1 MNPEFLAREKREKT
15 EADFLSEY
23 YCVFHDANDQLLA
36 TDDIDAAFS
45 PHVDTLESI
54 TAPVTR
60 FDSLRTAAVP
70 ALLVEPQACIHR
82 EEPDDDGDQRLDQ
95 PRPQLAPSGVF
106 LITYACGRILVEFW
120 RLPDVQIG
128 YLYGG
133 WLTMGHV
140 LTAPMLLGGIALLVL
155 AYRRAQPSGNLSPS
169 G

>member
-1 MNPEFLAREKREKT
+1 MLVDGVVRHPTQLY
-15 EADFLSEY
+15 EA
-23 YCVFHDANDQLLA
+23 V
-36 TDDIDAAFS
+36 
-45 PHVDTLESI
+45 LEG
-54 TAPVTR
+54 
-60 FDSLRTAAVP
+60 
-70 ALLVEPQACIHR
+70 LLVAVVTWWFTSK
-82 EEPDDDGDQRLDQ
+82 